1 MRIWERGWGGAVLTP
16 ALYRNQA
23 PGQDQHADG
32 AVYQVLSEFS
42 SCCPSLQGAIK
53 GFPFFFFLTLLL
65 VLSDA
70 EDLFC

>member
-1 MRIWERGWGGAVLTP
+1 MGGCGAVLTP
-16 ALYRNQA
+16 ALYRSQA

-53 GFPFFFFLTLLL
+53 GFPFFFFFLTLLL